1 MSIAEF
7 LDQQKQQGSTQLLEG
22 SHSMQHEEGQ
32 RSNVEHISGFEQEN
46 EEETNEEP
54 TGLLL
59 ASYCMLIYLSC
70 YKLLLVNIIMSI

>member
-1 MSIAEF
+1 
-7 LDQQKQQGSTQLLEG
+7 
-22 SHSMQHEEGQ
+22 MQHKEGQ

-59 ASYCMLIYLSC
+59 GSYCMFVYLGCS
-70 YKLLLVNIIMSI
+70 KLF

>member
-1 MSIAEF
+1 M
-7 LDQQKQQGSTQLLEG
+7 
-22 SHSMQHEEGQ
+22 
-32 RSNVEHISGFEQEN
+32 EHISGFEQEN
-46 EEETNEEP
+46 EEEPNKEP